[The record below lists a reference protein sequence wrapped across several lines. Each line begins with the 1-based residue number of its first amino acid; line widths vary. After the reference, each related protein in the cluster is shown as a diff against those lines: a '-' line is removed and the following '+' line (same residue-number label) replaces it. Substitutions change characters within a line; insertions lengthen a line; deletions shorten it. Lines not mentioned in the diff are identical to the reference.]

1 MTPRPAARHLARH
14 ALIGSVAWL
23 ACSLAGAGATI
34 AVAQTSTGGIRGFVK
49 DETGGMLA
57 GATVE
62 ATSPSRI
69 GGPAVTVS
77 DQQGLY
83 RFENMPIGVYTIS
96 VSLDGFT
103 PIRRENIRVETG
115 RVMQLDLAMSVG
127 TVIEA
132 VTVTGD
138 SPVVDATQAGYS
150 TTLNQQLID
159 NVPTA
164 RGSYFDL
171 VTYAP
176 AVKTQPTTNAA
187 NFTIHGSGTNQ
198 NSFQYDGVEVSSV
211 SGGGVWDFPAFEMA
225 QEVEVKGIGA
235 SAEFAGF
242 QGGVVNI
249 VTKSGSNDLS
259 GTGSYFF
266 FNDTLTGNNQPNEAL
281 PYFVDYNHQATM
293 SLGGPI
299 KRDRLWVI
307 GMVELFRRRAA
318 QVGVD
323 PEFVTPNYG
332 ARPFAKVTLRA
343 SQRDTIDVSY
353 NDNLFHSPNDAS
365 RTSPFETIQV
375 EHGHNPVITAR
386 WSRQIGQSSL
396 LEVKGGGIY
405 IRDRLDPTTDDFETP
420 GHFDEGTGL
429 SSVNARGLTRW
440 VQNRTQAAVTLSRF
454 ASLWGSHD
462 FKTGF
467 QYSSAMANTSTATTG
482 NLFFTDLDGAPSYA
496 EFSDPATT
504 IGRIRASGIFAT
516 DSWTPTP
523 RLVLSLG
530 VRADFIRGD
539 VPEAKQLDATLR
551 NETGE
556 TFSGIGDVISWNHVD
571 PRVGLTLRL
580 DGEGKTI
587 AKASYGRY
595 HGALI
600 TGMFA
605 NLSPGA
611 AVTRQFL
618 YNPTTRAYDL
628 PGFVDNP
635 RVSYAVDPELSNQY
649 TDQVS
654 VGVQHQLMSDLGID
668 ISGVW
673 KKDYDMIRVEDI
685 RGTYVEQAF
694 TESFRGQ
701 TQILTVFNRTS
712 PSSQS
717 LFQVKNRPELG
728 QDYRALILQAY
739 KRFSGGWQVQSS
751 YSLQRARGWAS
762 GTQGIGGQGYSIT
775 GFGRDPNDLINAYG
789 RLFGDSRHAVRLAAT
804 SQLPFGLHFGVRY
817 SYDSG
822 RPFAR
827 VVSVRGLQQGTRT
840 VIAEPRGSYSLPAL
854 NDVQARVDKDLGL
867 GGGRRLRLSVDV
879 FNLLNKATFYSS
891 RNNSSQ
897 GEATFNQPLSVISP
911 RRATVG
917 VRIEF

>member
-1 MTPRPAARHLARH
+1 MTPGCAGRRAARRIGARAVGVVVW
-14 ALIGSVAWL
+14 ALVATT
-23 ACSLAGAGATI
+23 AA
-34 AVAQTSTGGIRGFVK
+34 AQTSTGGVRGFVK
-49 DETGGMLA
+49 DETGGLLA

-69 GGPAVTVS
+69 GGPAVALS

-83 RFENMPIGVYTIS
+83 RFENMPIGLYTIS

-103 PIRRENIRVETG
+103 PIRRENIRVEAG
-115 RVMQLDLAMSVG
+115 RVIQLDLALAVG
-127 TVIEA
+127 TVLEA

-138 SPVVDATQAGYS
+138 SPVVDATQAGFS

-249 VTKSGSNDLS
+249 ITKSGSNDLR
-259 GTGSYFF
+259 GTASYFF
-266 FNDTLTGNNQPNEAL
+266 FNDALTGNNQPNEPF
-281 PYFVDYNHQATM
+281 PYFVDYNHQATF
-293 SLGGPI
+293 SLGGPV
-299 KRDRLWVI
+299 KRDRVWAI

-323 PEFVTPNYG
+323 PQFVTPNYG
-332 ARPFAKVTLRA
+332 VRTFAKGTLRA
-343 SQRDTIDVSY
+343 SQRDTVDVTF
-353 NDNLFHSPNDAS
+353 NDNVFHSPNDAS
-365 RTSPFETIQV
+365 RTEPFETVQV

-386 WSRQIGQSSL
+386 WVRQLGQSSL

-405 IRDRLDPTTDDFETP
+405 IRDRLDPTTDDFETS
-420 GHFDEGTGL
+420 GRFDEGTGL
-429 SSVNARGLTRW
+429 FSVNARGLTRW

-462 FKTGF
+462 FKTGL
-467 QYSSAMANTSTATTG
+467 QYSNAMADTSTATVG
-482 NLFFTDLDGAPSYA
+482 SVFYTDLNGAPSYA
-496 EFSDPATT
+496 EFSEPATT
-504 IGRIRASGIFAT
+504 IGRIRTIGLFAT

-523 RLVLSLG
+523 RLVLSFG

-539 VPEAKQLDATLR
+539 VPEAKQRDATLR
-551 NETGE
+551 NETGT
-556 TFSGIGDVISWNHVD
+556 TFPGIEDVVSWNHVD
-571 PRVGLTLRL
+571 PRVGVTMRL
-580 DGEGKTI
+580 DGDGKTI

-600 TGMFA
+600 SGMFA

-611 AVTRQFL
+611 AITRQLF
-618 YNPTTRAYDL
+618 YNPESRAYDI
-628 PGFVDNP
+628 PGFVNNP
-635 RVSYAVDPELSNQY
+635 RISYDVDSGLRNQY

-654 VGVQHQLMSDLGID
+654 VGLQHELMTDLGID
-668 ISGVW
+668 VTGVW
-673 KKDYDMIRVEDI
+673 KKDDDTIRVEDI
-685 RGTYVEQAF
+685 RGTYAAQPF
-694 TESFRGQ
+694 TDTFRGQ
-701 TQILTVFNRTS
+701 TQVLTVDNRTS
-712 PSSQS
+712 PSAQS
-717 LFQVKNRPELG
+717 LFQVRNRPELG

-739 KRFSGGWQVQSS
+739 KRFSAGWQVQSS

-762 GTQGIGGQGYSIT
+762 GAQTIGGQGYSIT

-789 RLFGDSRHAVRLAAT
+789 RLFGDSRHAVRLSAT
-804 SQLPFGLHFGVRY
+804 SQLPWGLHFGMRY

-827 VVSVRGLQQGTRT
+827 VVSVRLQQGTRT
-840 VIAEPRGSYSLPAL
+840 VIAEPRGSYALPPL
-854 NDVQARVDKDLGL
+854 NDLQARLDKDFDLGSA
-867 GGGRRLRLSVDV
+867 RRLRLSVDV
-879 FNLLNKATFYSS
+879 FNLLNKATYYQS

-897 GEATFNQPLSVISP
+897 GEATFNQSLAVISP

-917 VRIEF
+917 VRFEF